1 MDEILLEKVMK
12 HYDEYVKGRGKHS
25 CQGLDYNARSAVVYD
40 NGDSWHR
47 ETYSTCYGNLNR
59 LDRADSYDAIFLQIQ
74 KGGVRGK
81 SLYYEYLLNFSPYRN
96 AFITKDAAKL
106 MKDKVAIL
114 TTDVDSRLVGGAGIT
129 FRHPWEHWVGRR
141 TRDSVNLWTKMV
153 EAGVHPD
160 FAFII
165 SMHLVFNPNTSEY
178 SVAGSTG
185 HHAIQMPSEVQQL
198 NFLNH
203 KLSPQLQTF
212 RQRGGYDL
220 PSRIFNTPVKKPL
233 QFSNW
238 LTNLIKGINQAGRAI
253 NPFAVQQV
261 SYAAKGE
268 KIISAVLE
276 IEGDFFK
283 EYKTT

>member
-12 HYDEYVKGRGKHS
+12 HYDEYVKGRGKHDY
-25 CQGLDYNARSAVVYD
+25 QGLDSNARSAVVYN
-40 NGDSWHR
+40 NGENWHR
-47 ETYSTCYGNLNR
+47 ETYTTCYGNLNR
-59 LDRADSYDAIFLQIQ
+59 LHHSYSYDAIFLQIQ
-74 KGGVRGK
+74 RGGVRGT

-129 FRHPWEHWVGRR
+129 FRHPWEHWIGSR
-141 TRDSVNLWTKMV
+141 TRDSVKLWTKMV

-165 SMHLVFNPNTSEY
+165 SMHLVLDHNADEY
-178 SVAGSTG
+178 AVAGNTG
-185 HHAIQMPSEVQQL
+185 HHAIKMPSEHQQL

-203 KLSPQLQTF
+203 NLDLSGKTF
-212 RQRGGYDL
+212 REKKGYSM
-220 PSRIFNTPVKKPL
+220 PNNIFDKDPPKKL
-233 QFSNW
+233 NFGNW
-238 LTNLIKGINQAGRAI
+238 LGELLKGANNVGAAI
-253 NPFAVQQV
+253 NPFASQKV
-261 SYAAKGE
+261 SYSAKGD

-276 IEGDFFK
+276 IEDDFFK